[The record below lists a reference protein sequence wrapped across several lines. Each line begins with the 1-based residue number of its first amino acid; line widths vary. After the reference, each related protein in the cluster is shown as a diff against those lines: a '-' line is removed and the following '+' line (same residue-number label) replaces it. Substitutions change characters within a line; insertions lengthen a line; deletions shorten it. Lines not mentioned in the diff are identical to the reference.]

1 MIGVYQISKRH
12 HRHKR
17 SSRSKEKPA
26 RKSDGKAES
35 KGDHKAPSRWTG
47 FIEWYLGGTPEDV
60 LEDRRVKVMVAIA
73 VAGIFVGASA
83 LVIQAI
89 WRSDIIYETIGELP
103 QEEFTFETD
112 TEQVMLIVLY
122 STRDPEPVF
131 MDYTVY
137 RMPAREMVT
146 ERTMMIDEND
156 QTNKDSP
163 VFFAYEYETI
173 DLGRPGRYNITL
185 EVINEPDSS
194 SYTLMV
200 MDMPLS
206 QDFWEKFTWTLV
218 GVFVAMLVLTIAVYF
233 THRRRKEPYIPLV
246 PFVLTDCVLAAT
258 LAYIYLA

>member
-17 SSRSKEKPA
+17 SSRSEEKPA
-26 RKSDGKAES
+26 RKSDGKGS
-35 KGDHKAPSRWTG
+35 TKGGHKAPSRWTG
-47 FIEWYLGGTPEDV
+47 FIEWYLGGTPGDV

-89 WRSDIIYETIGELP
+89 WASDIIYETIGELP

-194 SYTLMV
+194 NYTLIV

-218 GVFVAMLVLTIAVYF
+218 GVFVAMLVLTIAVYY
-233 THRRRKEPYIPLV
+233 THRRRTDTYIPLV
-246 PFVLTDCVLAAT
+246 PFIATDCVLVVT
-258 LAYIYLA
+258 LFVLF

>member
-1 MIGVYQISKRH
+1 
-12 HRHKR
+12 
-17 SSRSKEKPA
+17 
-26 RKSDGKAES
+26 
-35 KGDHKAPSRWTG
+35 
-47 FIEWYLGGTPEDV
+47 
-60 LEDRRVKVMVAIA
+60 
-73 VAGIFVGASA
+73 VAGIVVGASA
-83 LVIQAI
+83 LVIDAI
-89 WRSDIIYETIGELP
+89 WDADVILEAEGDL
-103 QEEFTFETD
+103 QLEEFTFETD
-112 TEQVMLIVLY
+112 TEQVMLIVVY

-156 QTNKDSP
+156 QTSKNSL

-173 DLGRPGRYNITL
+173 DLERPGRYNITL

-206 QDFWEKFTWTLV
+206 EDFWEKFTWTLV

-233 THRRRKEPYIPLV
+233 THRRRTEPYIPLV
-246 PFVLTDCVLAAT
+246 PFIVTDCVLAAT